1 MKKQLKITII
11 SVSIWAFI
19 VAIFICSHVIPIGL
33 KQHATSNISEYG
45 HYIGNADNQ
54 FASKYISAFF
64 PEIIESSFT
73 DVNYSYRAQNFGNY
87 AFEAYLEFV
96 IEDEKAFHEFIS
108 GKTSG
113 LECKEFPYDPNFV
126 EYTLDDML
134 DIGVI
139 DDEDDQNRKISIYNA
154 RIGKILCN
162 AEEHR
167 IIFVAIAMRDAWF
180 AYSDYFCCYF
190 DRFNIDPT
198 KYEGARIR

>member
-1 MKKQLKITII
+1 MKNLLKVLII
-11 SVSIWAFI
+11 SVSFWALII
-19 VAIFICSHVIPIGL
+19 VLIVGALLLTKP
-33 KQHATSNISEYG
+33 KQYATSDINNYG
-45 HYIGNADNQ
+45 NYIGNVDNQ

-73 DVNYSYRAQNFGNY
+73 DVTYSYRAQNLGNY

-134 DIGVI
+134 DISVI
-139 DDEDDQNRKISIYNA
+139 DGEDDQNRKISIHNA

-162 AEEHR
+162 AEEHK
-167 IIFVAIAMRDAWF
+167 IIFVAIAMRDAWD

>member
-1 MKKQLKITII
+1 MKNLLKVLII
-11 SVSIWAFI
+11 SVSFWALII
-19 VAIFICSHVIPIGL
+19 VLIVGALLLTKP
-33 KQHATSNISEYG
+33 KQYATSDINNYG
-45 HYIGNADNQ
+45 NYIGNADNQ

-73 DVNYSYRAQNFGNY
+73 DVTYSYRAQNLGNY

-108 GKTSG
+108 AKTSG
-113 LECKEFPYDPNFV
+113 LECKEFSYDPNFV
-126 EYTLDDML
+126 EYTLDDSL
-134 DIGVI
+134 EISVRDG
-139 DDEDDQNRKISIYNA
+139 ENNQNRRIWISEA

-167 IIFVAIAMRDAWF
+167 VIFVAMAMRDAWD

-190 DRFNIDPT
+190 DRFNIDPV
-198 KYEGARIR
+198 KYVGARIR

>member
-1 MKKQLKITII
+1 MKNLLKALLISI
-11 SVSIWAFI
+11 SVWALIIILI
-19 VAIFICSHVIPIGL
+19 VGALLLTKP
-33 KQHATSNISEYG
+33 KQYATSDINNYG
-45 HYIGNADNQ
+45 NYIGNGDNQ

-73 DVNYSYRAQNFGNY
+73 DVTYSYRAQNLGNY

-96 IEDEKAFHEFIS
+96 IEDEKAFHEFVS
-108 GKTSG
+108 AKTSG

-126 EYTLDDML
+126 EYTLDAML
-134 DIGVI
+134 DISVI
-139 DDEDDQNRKISIYNA
+139 DGEDDQNRKILIHNA

-167 IIFVAIAMRDAWF
+167 FIFVAIAMRDAWD

-198 KYEGARIR
+198 KYEGMIIR

>member
-1 MKKQLKITII
+1 MKNLLKVLII
-11 SVSIWAFI
+11 SVSFWALII
-19 VAIFICSHVIPIGL
+19 VLIVGALLLTKP
-33 KQHATSNISEYG
+33 KQYATSDINNYG
-45 HYIGNADNQ
+45 NYIGNADNQ

-73 DVNYSYRAQNFGNY
+73 DVTYSYRAQNLGNY

-134 DIGVI
+134 DISVI
-139 DDEDDQNRKISIYNA
+139 DGEDDQNRKISIHNA

-162 AEEHR
+162 TEEHR
-167 IIFVAIAMRDAWF
+167 IIFVAMAMRDAWD

-198 KYEGARIR
+198 KYKGARIS

>member
-1 MKKQLKITII
+1 MKNLLKVLII
-11 SVSIWAFI
+11 SVSFWALII
-19 VAIFICSHVIPIGL
+19 VLIVGALLLTKP
-33 KQHATSNISEYG
+33 KQYATSDINNYG
-45 HYIGNADNQ
+45 NYIGNVDNQ

-64 PEIIESSFT
+64 PEIIESRFT
-73 DVNYSYRAQNFGNY
+73 DVTYSYRAQNLGNY

-134 DIGVI
+134 DISVI
-139 DDEDDQNRKISIYNA
+139 DGEDDQNRKISIHNA

-162 AEEHR
+162 AEEHK
-167 IIFVAIAMRDAWF
+167 IIFVAIAMRDAWD

-198 KYEGARIR
+198 KYECARIS

>member
-1 MKKQLKITII
+1 MKNLLKVLII
-11 SVSIWAFI
+11 SVSFWALII
-19 VAIFICSHVIPIGL
+19 VLIVGALLLTKP
-33 KQHATSNISEYG
+33 KQYATSDINNYG
-45 HYIGNADNQ
+45 NYIGNADNQ

-73 DVNYSYRAQNFGNY
+73 DVTYSYRAQNLGNY

-134 DIGVI
+134 DIDVI
-139 DDEDDQNRKISIYNA
+139 DGEDKQNRQIWISTA

-167 IIFVAIAMRDAWF
+167 IIFVAMAMRDAWD

>member
-1 MKKQLKITII
+1 MKNLLKALLISI
-11 SVSIWAFI
+11 SVWALII
-19 VAIFICSHVIPIGL
+19 VLIVGALLLTKP
-33 KQHATSNISEYG
+33 KQYATSDINNYG
-45 HYIGNADNQ
+45 NYIGNVDNQ

-73 DVNYSYRAQNFGNY
+73 DVTYSYRAQNLGNY

-113 LECKEFPYDPNFV
+113 LECKEFSYDPNFV

-134 DIGVI
+134 DISVI
-139 DDEDDQNRKISIYNA
+139 DGEDDQNRKISIHNA

-180 AYSDYFCCYF
+180 AYSDYFCSYF

>member
-1 MKKQLKITII
+1 MKNLLKVLII
-11 SVSIWAFI
+11 SVSFWALII
-19 VAIFICSHVIPIGL
+19 VLIVGALLLTKP
-33 KQHATSNISEYG
+33 KQYATSDINNYG
-45 HYIGNADNQ
+45 NYIGNVDNQ

-64 PEIIESSFT
+64 PEIIESRFT
-73 DVNYSYRAQNFGNY
+73 DVTYSYRAQNLGNY

-134 DIGVI
+134 DISVI
-139 DDEDDQNRKISIYNA
+139 DGEDDQNRKISIHNA

-162 AEEHR
+162 AEEHK
-167 IIFVAIAMRDAWF
+167 IIFVAIAMRDAWD

>member
-1 MKKQLKITII
+1 MKNLLKVLII
-11 SVSIWAFI
+11 SVSVWALIIALI
-19 VAIFICSHVIPIGL
+19 VGALLLTKP
-33 KQHATSNISEYG
+33 KQYATSDINNYG
-45 HYIGNADNQ
+45 HYIGNGDNQ

-73 DVNYSYRAQNFGNY
+73 DVTYSYRAQNLGNY

-113 LECKEFPYDPNFV
+113 LECKEFSYDPNFV
-126 EYTLDDML
+126 EYTLDDSLEISVM
-134 DIGVI
+134 DG
-139 DDEDDQNRKISIYNA
+139 EKNQNRRIWISEA

-167 IIFVAIAMRDAWF
+167 IIFVAMAMRDAWY
-180 AYSDYFCCYF
+180 AYSDFFCCYF
-190 DRFNIDPT
+190 ERFNIDPA
-198 KYEGARIR
+198 KYRY

>member
-1 MKKQLKITII
+1 MKNLLKVLII
-11 SVSIWAFI
+11 SVSFWALII
-19 VAIFICSHVIPIGL
+19 VLIVGALLLTKP
-33 KQHATSNISEYG
+33 KQYATSDINNYG
-45 HYIGNADNQ
+45 NYIGNADNQ

-73 DVNYSYRAQNFGNY
+73 DVTYSYRAQNLGNY

-113 LECKEFPYDPNFV
+113 LECKEFSYDPNFV

-134 DIGVI
+134 DISVI
-139 DDEDDQNRKISIYNA
+139 DGEDDQNRKISIHNA

-162 AEEHR
+162 AEEHK
-167 IIFVAIAMRDAWF
+167 IIFVAIAMRDAWD

>member
-1 MKKQLKITII
+1 MKNLLKALLISI
-11 SVSIWAFI
+11 SVWALII
-19 VAIFICSHVIPIGL
+19 VLIVGALLLTKP
-33 KQHATSNISEYG
+33 KQYATSDINNYG
-45 HYIGNADNQ
+45 NYIGNVDNQ

-73 DVNYSYRAQNFGNY
+73 DVTYSYRAQNLGNY

-96 IEDEKAFHEFIS
+96 IEDEDAFHEFIRAN
-108 GKTSG
+108 TAG
-113 LECKEFPYDPNFV
+113 LECKDFSYNPSFV

-139 DDEDDQNRKISIYNA
+139 DGEDDQNRKISIHNA

-162 AEEHR
+162 AEEHK
-167 IIFVAIAMRDAWF
+167 IIFVAMAMGDAWF

-198 KYEGARIR
+198 KYIR